1 MKGLVGA
8 KGFFSCHDT
17 KRATQVLQKW
27 PEKVPLALRTLH
39 GRRQARPRSILVLPL
54 LLRKS
59 HQTRQPVPVHMT
71 VENL

>member
-1 MKGLVGA
+1 MTRSVPPKCCRNG
-8 KGFFSCHDT
+8 
-17 KRATQVLQKW
+17 

-39 GRRQARPRSILVLPL
+39 GRRHARPRSILVLPL